1 MNELDKYEA
10 DILKS
15 VENGEWKSQGD
26 IAKRKKELQTIVK
39 NQKKKGFFMC
49 VSEAHT
55 KKLDT
60 R

>member
-1 MNELDKYEA
+1 MIKLDECEA

-39 NQKKKGFFMC
+39 KQKKKSFFMC

-55 KKLDT
+55 MKLDI